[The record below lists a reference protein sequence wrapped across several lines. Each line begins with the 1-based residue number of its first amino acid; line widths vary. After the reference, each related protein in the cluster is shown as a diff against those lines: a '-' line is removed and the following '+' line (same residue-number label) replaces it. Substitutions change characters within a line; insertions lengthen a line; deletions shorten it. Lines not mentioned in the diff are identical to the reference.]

1 MEEDGILKNS
11 VLMESSGEDSNLR
24 KAGAL
29 GRDQRSGILPESTSD
44 ELHSLQD
51 ASVESD
57 GQQR

>member
-1 MEEDGILKNS
+1 MKQGGILKNS
-11 VLMESSGEDSNLR
+11 VLMKGSGEDSNLR

-29 GRDQRSGILPESTSD
+29 GRDWKSGFLPEPTSD
-44 ELHSLQD
+44 EPRSLQD